1 MPSAFDCP
9 ATMNAGMQFDEQL
22 LARVCSARLP
32 SWVVEFVDVV
42 AVASSRVPSSCV
54 ASSRDP
60 SSGVATLMLARARPR
75 ALLASLAGFPASTYV
90 KGGDAPGREREPCR
104 GAPPREAKRDGGLR
118 HPTVGFHNTLSDC
131 QTGALRPSA
140 RMSLAVTQCAE
151 TADSELTRV
160 VEMRPG
166 WLKTAYAQRGDALAK
181 LNVVE
186 FVDKIGMPAAEQP
199 SEPPM
204 RNYRYYFDMPKFAEL
219 RTAAETDPAIDQQ
232 IAAEQQAMP
241 AGSCTPSWFLNQYQ
255 LKECGLCGTRE
266 GKLSICNGCR
276 SFVYCCSEHQAPLA
290 GF

>member
-1 MPSAFDCP
+1 
-9 ATMNAGMQFDEQL
+9 
-22 LARVCSARLP
+22 
-32 SWVVEFVDVV
+32 
-42 AVASSRVPSSCV
+42 
-54 ASSRDP
+54 
-60 SSGVATLMLARARPR
+60 
-75 ALLASLAGFPASTYV
+75 
-90 KGGDAPGREREPCR
+90 
-104 GAPPREAKRDGGLR
+104 
-118 HPTVGFHNTLSDC
+118 
-131 QTGALRPSA
+131 
-140 RMSLAVTQCAE
+140 MSLAVTQCVE

-204 RNYRYYFDMPKFAEL
+204 RNYRYYFDMLKFAEL
-219 RTAAETDPAIDQQ
+219 RTAVETDPAIDQQ
-232 IAAEQQAMP
+232 IAAEKQAMP
-241 AGSCTPSWFLNQYQ
+241 AGSCTPSWFLNRYQ

-290 GF
+290 RFQLSCFGPRIGLTAHQHLHLCLCLCLSMPPHPTPIAPRTR